1 MVLLLKNKVTTIVIL
16 MAAMA
21 LGRLVASLV
30 SDASKPT
37 FFYYIPFPLWGLHLQ
52 LIMCETFNKCSGG
65 LFIYVHL
72 RLCFLRFATYT
83 GLSEILFLI
92 VPVFMLSFIQVSMRE
107 YNLVRFFTF
116 LCNV

>member
-37 FFYYIPFPLWGLHLQ
+37 FFFTTSLFPYGVC
-52 LIMCETFNKCSGG
+52 IC
-65 LFIYVHL
+65 
-72 RLCFLRFATYT
+72 
-83 GLSEILFLI
+83 
-92 VPVFMLSFIQVSMRE
+92 
-107 YNLVRFFTF
+107 NL
-116 LCNV
+116 